1 MKKLFRV
8 DEIEI
13 INFDENGK
21 ENGTWEG
28 FSVVKIDDEANYCF
42 DCRDKTN
49 ADRLCDFLNNEC
61 IINNNDA
68 IDGYVIDN
76 CVEWNQLIEEL
87 SDKEINLFYK
97 KEAYQVAS
105 DKIIEETDFKELY
118 GKNNQD
124 IRKQHVKKELKNE
137 YAEIKDLEFSI
148 DFLKRRITFLKYLVR
163 AKTATLGVEDE

>member
-8 DEIEI
+8 DEIDA

-21 ENGTWEG
+21 ENGSWKG
-28 FSVVKIDDEANYCF
+28 FSVVKIGDEANYCF

-49 ADRLCDFLNNEC
+49 ADKLCDFLNNEC
-61 IINNNDA
+61 IIDNDNC
-68 IDGYVIDN
+68 IDDFVIDN
-76 CVEWNQLIEEL
+76 CIEYNHLIYEL
-87 SDKEINLFYK
+87 SQKEIALFHK
-97 KEAYQVAS
+97 KEEYQVAS

-163 AKTATLGVEDE
+163 AKTATIGVENE